1 MKPKAVLNWSSGKDA
16 AFALYKIQQEQQL
29 DVIALLTS
37 INSAYDRVS
46 MHGVRT
52 ELLEEQALLTGIP
65 LVKLCLP
72 ENPSMEVYQSLMK
85 DCMENLR
92 KRGITHSIYGD
103 ILLED
108 LRAYRESKLE
118 ETGFTG
124 VFPLW
129 KRNTLEL
136 AHEFIHAGFRTIV
149 TCVNETF
156 LDKSFAGR
164 IYDENFLAELPD
176 NVDPCGENGE
186 FHTFTFDGPI
196 FRRPV
201 AFSKGELIRK
211 TYPRPEGNDNATSG
225 DEYVFW
231 FCDLKKKPEIP

>member
-103 ILLED
+103 I
-108 LRAYRESKLE
+108 
-118 ETGFTG
+118 
-124 VFPLW
+124 
-129 KRNTLEL
+129 
-136 AHEFIHAGFRTIV
+136 
-149 TCVNETF
+149 
-156 LDKSFAGR
+156 
-164 IYDENFLAELPD
+164 
-176 NVDPCGENGE
+176 
-186 FHTFTFDGPI
+186 
-196 FRRPV
+196 
-201 AFSKGELIRK
+201 
-211 TYPRPEGNDNATSG
+211 
-225 DEYVFW
+225 
-231 FCDLKKKPEIP
+231 